1 MNNVA
6 IIAYDISD
14 DKIRTRFSKFLSK
27 YGTRIQFSVYEVRN
41 SNRIIDLVKNAIES
55 KFGKA
60 FAPGDSVYIFTANQD
75 NTWRYGS
82 ASLLD
87 NDLIML

>member
-6 IIAYDISD
+6 IVTYDISD
-14 DKIRTRFSKFLSK
+14 DKIRTQFSKFLMK
-27 YGTRIQFSVYEVRN
+27 YGVRIQFSVYEVRN
-41 SNRIIDLVKNAIES
+41 SNRIIDLVKHAIDT
-55 KFGKA
+55 KFGDL
-60 FAPGDSVYIFTANQD
+60 FEPGDSVYIFTANQD

-87 NDLIML
+87 NDLILL